1 MRPFDSG
8 TFSQV
13 RKMKAG
19 EWDSDKEAL
28 CALQTWTSDEL
39 FDLAQYKKHSF
50 RVTFLNVT

>member
-39 FDLAQYKKHSF
+39 FDLAQYKNTVLELLF
-50 RVTFLNVT
+50 